1 MKVGAQ
7 LHPQAQMEG
16 PALTDY
22 AQALEGA
29 GYDFTV
35 CGDHVLGGHP
45 DRLRPGEQLPNSY
58 DQAWHEPFITL
69 SFVAAAT
76 RRLGLLT
83 SILILPQRQTA
94 LVAKQAAE
102 LDLLS
107 GGRLTLGVGI
117 GRNWMEYE
125 ALNENFHN
133 RGRRVV
139 EQCEVMRLLWTND
152 LVTFEGRYHHIDR
165 MAICPRPVQQPIPIW
180 MGSYRVLSEV
190 PETVF
195 QRIGRVADG
204 FLSQF
209 PPNAEMKALAERLRG
224 YAKEAGRDPTAF
236 GVNGTV
242 RVSEDTDAIIRQ
254 AQAWRDLGATSVVVT
269 SAATQRGTT
278 TTPQDTIKELTQVR
292 EALKQAGI

>member
-1 MKVGAQ
+1 MRIGTS
-7 LHPQAQMEG
+7 LHRSAQMEG
-16 PALTDY
+16 AALVDF

-29 GYDFTV
+29 GYDFTT

-76 RRLGLLT
+76 KRLGLMT

-94 LVAKQAAE
+94 LVAKQSAE

-125 ALNENFHN
+125 ALDENFKN
-133 RGRRVV
+133 RGRRVE
-139 EQCEVMRLLWTND
+139 EQCEVMRLLWTQD
-152 LVTFEGRYHHIDR
+152 LVTFEGKYHHIDR
-165 MAICPRPVQQPIPIW
+165 MAICPRPIQQPIPIW
-180 MGSYRVLSEV
+180 MGSYRVLGEV
-190 PETVF
+190 PEIVF
-195 QRIGRVADG
+195 QRVGRVADG

-209 PPNAEMKALAERLRG
+209 PPNAETRALAERLRG
-224 YAKEAGRDPTAF
+224 YAKEAGRDPSAI
-236 GVNGTV
+236 GINGILRNGPDPEALVT
-242 RVSEDTDAIIRQ
+242 Q
-254 AQAWRDLGATSVVVT
+254 AQAWRELGATSLLV
-269 SAATQRGTT
+269 SPAGGPGAQS
-278 TTPQDTIKELTQVR
+278 TPQEMITELTQAR
-292 EALKQAGI
+292 EALAKAGV